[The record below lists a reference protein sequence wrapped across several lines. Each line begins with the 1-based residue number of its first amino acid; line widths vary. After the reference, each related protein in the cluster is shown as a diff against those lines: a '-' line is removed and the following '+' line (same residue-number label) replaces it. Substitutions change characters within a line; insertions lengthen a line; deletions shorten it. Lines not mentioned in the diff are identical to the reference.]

1 MRRIAVLV
9 LGLCLFGWS
18 GQIAIA
24 DPVVPEQLRAWVPW
38 VLHGHEEIRC
48 PALHDNAKKRLCAWP
63 GRLDL
68 ALSSKGGTF
77 SQSWTI
83 YTEGWIALPG
93 DAKHWPQTVRVDK
106 KPALVMGRDGVP
118 SIYLPPGRHIIG
130 GVFDWPR
137 LPQSLRLPK
146 QLGLMSLAVGGERV
160 AFPDLDDS
168 GALWLGERRMVS
180 PSDATIEDSLT
191 VQVFRHLDDDLPMR
205 LTTRIR
211 LDVSGRHREVVFG
224 PGLLPGFV
232 PLALNA
238 PLPARLEADG
248 RIRAQVRP
256 GSWTIDLVAR
266 HVGPIA
272 TLARPASAVPWPKTE
287 VWVFQARE
295 ALRVVEIG
303 GAPAI
308 DPRQTALPKAWQ
320 ALPAYGIAAGGQLT
334 FKTTRRGDP
343 EPAPDSLQLSR
354 TLWLD
359 FDGKGY
365 SARDRINGKM
375 NAGWRLEMVPPFA
388 LGRVAANGAGQL
400 ITKADGS
407 DNAGVELR
415 KGKLNLVADSRI
427 DTDSRTLSAVGWD
440 HDMRSLGITLNLPP
454 GWRAFSVSGPD
465 TVSTTWVQRWSMLDF
480 FLVLIIALAVGR
492 MWDWR
497 WGVLALATL
506 VLTYHEPGAPG
517 WAWLHVLGAAALLR
531 VMPRT
536 KLYKLV
542 GFYRSAALVVLIIIA
557 VPFAVTQ
564 VRIGL
569 YPQLEGTTGTNSL
582 DLFGGGFLGSDSA
595 SALRYD
601 SSSSSS
607 VRERRSAAKRKSY
620 RGKSE
625 AAQSRESLLDQI
637 DPAAKIQTGPGV
649 PNWRQ
654 RAVQLRWNGPVERDQ
669 TVSLT
674 LLPPWMNRLIRFIG
688 VLLLSALTL
697 LMLATRF
704 SIPLPYIRSAAAIL
718 ILAGFAN
725 LSVSPPA
732 AAAELPGKALL
743 DTLRDRLLETPKCFP
758 NCAESPR
765 LDLEIKSG
773 RMRARMV
780 VHAAENVAVPLPGDT
795 RFWRLDRVLL
805 DGRPAEALRLDARHR
820 LWLHM
825 QKGRHVVEMAGLL
838 AEGVTLPVP
847 LALQPRRVTW
857 RIENGWRLEGV
868 DAAGVPGAQLQ
879 LRRPRRDAAAPVQF
893 LEPSQM
899 PSFAQV
905 ERTLTLGIDWRV
917 RTRVIRDR
925 ASTGAIVLEIPLL
938 EGESVTTEG
947 ARVQDGKVLV
957 NMTPAQRGISWQST
971 MAPREMLSL
980 KADTNSAWTET
991 WRLAASPI
999 WRVSGSGLAPV
1010 FNQNPRGEWQ
1020 PQWRPWPGETLE
1032 LRISRPAAIEGPT
1045 LTIDRSSLNVRPGE
1059 RSTEAKLTLRL
1070 RSSQGGQHTIRLPNN
1085 SRLDSVLIDR
1095 RKTPIRQQGTQV
1107 TIPVTP
1113 GEHSVVL
1120 QWRDKSA
1127 IAGRYDVPKVDLGVA
1142 SVNSETVIRVPR
1154 DRWVLGLKGPTQGP
1168 AVLFWGVLLVVVA
1181 IAFGLGATTITPL
1194 RRRDWMLLGI
1204 GLTQVPLPMA
1214 LIVVGWLFALGGRAR
1229 VSAEI
1234 GKTKFNFIQVGLAGL
1249 TLLALGGLF
1258 FGVQHGLLGTPDM
1271 QISGNGSSGHML
1283 RWYQDRIAAALPEAK
1298 VYSVPVWFYRVLMLG
1313 WALWLA
1319 FALLRWLRWGW
1330 ECFATHGVWR
1340 SFRLLWW
1347 RKPEPLY

>member
-1 MRRIAVLV
+1 
-9 LGLCLFGWS
+9 
-18 GQIAIA
+18 
-24 DPVVPEQLRAWVPW
+24 
-38 VLHGHEEIRC
+38 
-48 PALHDNAKKRLCAWP
+48 
-63 GRLDL
+63 
-68 ALSSKGGTF
+68 
-77 SQSWTI
+77 
-83 YTEGWIALPG
+83 
-93 DAKHWPQTVRVDK
+93 
-106 KPALVMGRDGVP
+106 MGRKGVP
-118 SIYLPPGRHIIG
+118 SIHLSPGRHTID

-146 QLGLMSLAVGGERV
+146 QLGLMSLAVGGVRV
-160 AFPDLDDS
+160 AFPDLDAS
-168 GALWLGERRMVS
+168 GALWLGERRAAAAKA
-180 PSDATIEDSLT
+180 PTIEDRLT
-191 VQVFRHLDDDLPMR
+191 VQVFRHLDDDMPLR

-211 LDVSGRHREVVFG
+211 LDVSGQHREVVIG

-232 PLALNA
+232 PLALKA

-248 RIRAQVRP
+248 KIRAQVRP
-256 GSWTIDLVAR
+256 GNWTIDLVAR
-266 HVGPIA
+266 HGGPLE
-272 TLARPASAVPWPKTE
+272 TLKRPASAGPWPKTE

-295 ALRVVEIG
+295 ALRVVEIS

-320 ALPAYGIAAGGQLT
+320 SLPAYGLAAGGQLT

-343 EPAPDSLQLSR
+343 EPAPDSLKLSR

-365 SARDRINGKM
+365 SARDTISGKM

-407 DNAGVELR
+407 DNAGVEVR
-415 KGKLNLVADSRI
+415 KGTLNLVADSRI
-427 DTDSRTLSAVGWD
+427 DTDSRTLNAVGWD

-454 GWRAFSVSGPD
+454 GWRVFSVSGPD

-480 FLVLIIALAVGR
+480 FLVLIIALAIGR

-497 WGVLALATL
+497 WGALALATL

-542 GFYRSAALVVLIIIA
+542 GLYRNAALVVLIIIA

-569 YPQLEGTTGTNSL
+569 YPQLEGTAGSSPVDFL
-582 DLFGGGFLGSDSA
+582 GGGFLGSERA
-595 SALRYD
+595 SSLRYESSG
-601 SSSSSS
+601 SSSLRS
-607 VRERRSAAKRKSY
+607 RRSSGKRKSY
-620 RGKSE
+620 RGKS
-625 AAQSRESLLDQI
+625 AARNLSEELFDQI

-654 RAVQLRWNGPVERDQ
+654 RTVRLGWNGPVERDQ

-674 LLPPWMNRLIRFIG
+674 LLPPWVNRIFRFAG
-688 VLLLSALTL
+688 VLLIGALTL

-704 SIPLPYIRSAAAIL
+704 TIPLPYMRSAAAIL
-718 ILAGFAN
+718 VVAGFAN
-725 LSVSPPA
+725 LSMSPPV

-758 NCAESPR
+758 GCAESPR
-765 LDLEIKSG
+765 LHLEIKSG
-773 RMRARMV
+773 RMTARME
-780 VHAAENVAVPLPGDT
+780 VHAAETVAVPLPGDS
-795 RFWRLDRVLL
+795 RFWRLERVLL
-805 DGRPAEALRLDARHR
+805 DGKPAEALRLDGRHR

-825 QKGRHVVEMAGLL
+825 RKGRHIIEMAGLL

-879 LRRPRRDAAAPVQF
+879 LRRPRQDAAAPVQF

-899 PSFAQV
+899 PPFAQV

-947 ARVQDGKVLV
+947 ARVQDGRVLV
-957 NMTPAQRGISWQST
+957 NMTPAQREISWRST
-971 MAPREMLSL
+971 LAPREMLSL
-980 KADTNSAWTET
+980 KAGENSAWAET
-991 WRLAASPI
+991 WRLIASPI
-999 WRVSGSGLAPV
+999 WRVAGSGLAPV
-1010 FNQNPRGEWQ
+1010 FNQSPRGDWR
-1020 PQWRPWPGETLE
+1020 PQWRPWPGEMLDLT
-1032 LRISRPAAIEGPT
+1032 ISRPAAIEGPT

-1085 SRLDSVLIDR
+1085 SRLDSVQIDR
-1095 RKTPIRQQGTQV
+1095 RKSPIRQQGAEV
-1107 TIPVTP
+1107 TLPVTP
-1113 GEHSVVL
+1113 GEHTIVV

-1142 SVNSETVIRVPR
+1142 SVNGETVIRVPR
-1154 DRWVLGLKGPTQGP
+1154 DRWVLGVKGPTQGP

-1194 RRRDWMLLGI
+1194 RRRDWVLLGI
-1204 GLTQVPLPMA
+1204 GLTQVPVLMA
-1214 LIVVGWLFALGGRAR
+1214 LVIVGWLFALGGRAR

-1234 GKTKFNFIQVGLAGL
+1234 GKAKFNFIQVGLAGL
-1249 TLLALGGLF
+1249 TVVALGGLF
-1258 FGVQHGLLGTPDM
+1258 YGVQHGLLGTPDM

-1283 RWYQDRIAAALPEAK
+1283 RWYQDRIAAALPEASF
-1298 VYSVPVWFYRVLMLG
+1298 YSVPVWFYRILMLG